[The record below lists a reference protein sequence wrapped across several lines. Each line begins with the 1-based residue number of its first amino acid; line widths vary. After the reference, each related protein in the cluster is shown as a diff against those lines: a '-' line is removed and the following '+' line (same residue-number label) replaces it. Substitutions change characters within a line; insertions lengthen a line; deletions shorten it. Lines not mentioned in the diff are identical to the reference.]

1 MMIGDIHSNVGE
13 RSTSRR
19 ELVQCGPQ
27 VKQDLITL
35 LSSIQRISPHFQK
48 ETKIFE
54 THLAVLR
61 SVYFFSSDCYLIGSI
76 GQLIK
81 PTDWNFIK

>member
-35 LSSIQRISPHFQK
+35 LSSIQRDFPPFSKGDENLQDAPSGSSFC
-48 ETKIFE
+48 
-54 THLAVLR
+54 L
-61 SVYFFSSDCYLIGSI
+61 FFSSDYYLIGSI